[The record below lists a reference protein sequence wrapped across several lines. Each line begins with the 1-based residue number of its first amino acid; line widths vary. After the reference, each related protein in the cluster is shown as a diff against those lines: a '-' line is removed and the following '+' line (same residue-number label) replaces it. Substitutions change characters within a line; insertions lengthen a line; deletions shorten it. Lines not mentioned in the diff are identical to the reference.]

1 MINRHEIREYAFQTL
16 FAINA
21 NPDVDQQGLME
32 SLAAA
37 PGEEV
42 ELPAYLL
49 SLVAG
54 VQAKTPQL
62 DEAISQHLSA
72 NWSLARL
79 AKTDLV
85 ILRVAVYELLEVP
98 DVPAKV
104 AVNEALEIAKKY
116 SDERSRKF
124 INGVLSAIVRQHDL
138 VE

>member
-1 MINRHEIREYAFQTL
+1 VINRHEIREFAFQTL

-21 NPDVDQQGLME
+21 NPEVDTEALME
-32 SLAAA
+32 SLAAT

-54 VQAKTPQL
+54 VREHTPHL
-62 DEAISQHLSA
+62 DEAISAHLSA
-72 NWSLARL
+72 NWSLNRL

-104 AVNEALEIAKKY
+104 AVNEALELAKKY

-124 INGVLSAIVRQHDL
+124 INGVLSAIVRQHEL
-138 VE
+138 V